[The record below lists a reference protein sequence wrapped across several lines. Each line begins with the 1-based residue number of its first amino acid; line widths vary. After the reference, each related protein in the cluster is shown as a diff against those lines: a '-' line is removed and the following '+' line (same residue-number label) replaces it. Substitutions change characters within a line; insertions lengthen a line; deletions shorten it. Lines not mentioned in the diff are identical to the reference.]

1 MPDATL
7 LRGLPDEPDASTSL
21 DEPDARVHH
30 AGHVTEVPMRQHPT
44 GPSDLQV
51 DTATATPNRLSVQ
64 ELTSEAF
71 AAYGEIV
78 RPLTTGG
85 QAAPAHSRSQEDAQL
100 VLSGGVPR
108 LWIMQLPHVGLSF
121 SRIAR
126 HRRVTQCLGSMDGKE
141 WLISV
146 APPGDPDDGAR
157 PRIED
162 IVAFCVPSNVI
173 IKLHVGTWHAGP
185 HVTGPGGLFLNLEHA
200 DTNTNDH
207 QSVDLGV
214 ECRYRLP
221 Q

>member
-1 MPDATL
+1 
-7 LRGLPDEPDASTSL
+7 
-21 DEPDARVHH
+21 
-30 AGHVTEVPMRQHPT
+30 MRQRPL
-44 GPSDLQV
+44 GPSDSPV
-51 DTATATPNRLSVQ
+51 DTATATLHRLSVQ

-78 RPLTTGG
+78 RPVRTGG
-85 QAAPAHSRSQEDAQL
+85 QAAPAGEHSRSQDAQL

-126 HRRVTQCLGSMDGKE
+126 HRRVTQCLGSMEGKE

-146 APPGDPDDGAR
+146 APPGDSDDGAR

-162 IVAFCVPSNVI
+162 IVAFRVPSNVI

>member
-1 MPDATL
+1 MTQRPF
-7 LRGLPDEPDASTSL
+7 
-21 DEPDARVHH
+21 
-30 AGHVTEVPMRQHPT
+30 
-44 GPSDLQV
+44 GPYDVQV
-51 DTATATPNRLSVQ
+51 DTATATLHWLSVR

-71 AAYGEIV
+71 AACGEIV
-78 RPLTTGG
+78 RPVRTGG
-85 QAAPAHSRSQEDAQL
+85 QAAPAGSQEDARL
-100 VLSGGVPR
+100 VLSDGVPR

-126 HRRVTQCLGSMDGKE
+126 HRRVTQCLGSMEGKE

-146 APPGDPDDGAR
+146 APPGDSDDGAR

-162 IVAFCVPSNVI
+162 IVAFRVPSNVI

-214 ECRYRLP
+214 ECRYRVP